1 VDPDNSSTRLIDNL
15 RAKGNKRSPLPTNP
29 RGNEPPHSCGRGRR
43 SPPDPPPPNKTRNP
57 AKGETPLHPKV
68 RGVPHPRHPPGQR
81 GPLSIDLVSPVPIT
95 FGTYGTNSSP
105 PTVQKAGGAREISSL
120 PTGPYSFTR
129 LRKMSCSSGS
139 TSYPLK
145 GGLEGRRYCGER
157 RGVKT
162 HVGTRVTRTATTC
175 GGPGLNVESATGSHE
190 L

>member
-1 VDPDNSSTRLIDNL
+1 MDPDNSSTRLIDNL
-15 RAKGNKRSPLPTNP
+15 RAKENKRSPLPTNL
-29 RGNEPPHSCGRGRR
+29 GENEPAQSCGRGRR
-43 SPPDPPPPNKTRNP
+43 SPPDSPSPNKTRNP
-57 AKGETPLHPKV
+57 AKRETPLHPKMEE
-68 RGVPHPRHPPGQR
+68 VPHPRRPQGKR
-81 GPLSIDLVSPVPIT
+81 GPLSPDPVSPVPIT

-105 PTVQKAGGAREISSL
+105 PTAQKAGGAREISPL

-129 LRKMSCSSGS
+129 LRQMSCSSGS